1 MLLMENSMFILL
13 SKFKVKLSLATC
25 INVLFI
31 YYIIYNHFTSTGFD
45 TGFFARKGTESMM

>member
-1 MLLMENSMFILL
+1 MFILL

-31 YYIIYNHFTSTGFD
+31 YYIIYNHFTGTGFD